1 MKNVPTPWHEGDPH
15 DNATLQQEIKRW
27 SRSNTMGI
35 LLLQLGLDMNQTSE
49 KFDLLVQQVIR
60 WSWEVQSVQMCNS
73 ELGLTY
79 HPVRTA
85 WLWMEEYG
93 SDIWPVENDKRRHLD
108 PSTSFVY
115 LRDRSTPSHVQAD
128 HSLEI
133 DENISDFC
141 FQEDK
146 LHPHNSMFQNVLRW
160 FASIHAGLCHE
171 VDYTLCKDRTAAEL
185 MADFLGLEPWIPLDD
200 LLPLYYGGLCS
211 ESDGSCES
219 YDCACSACSGS
230 RDLAGLEKHPVVLEL
245 STENVDLNDVPASS
259 VDGMEV

>member
-1 MKNVPTPWHEGDPH
+1 
-15 DNATLQQEIKRW
+15 
-27 SRSNTMGI
+27 MGI
-35 LLLQLGLDMNQTSE
+35 LLSQLGFVLDQTSE

-60 WSWEVQSVQMCNS
+60 WSWEVQSVQMCDS
-73 ELGLTY
+73 RLGLTY

-93 SDIWPVENDKRRHLD
+93 PDIWPEAIEKRRHLD
-108 PSTSFVY
+108 PSTGFVY
-115 LRDRSTPSHVQAD
+115 LRDRSTPSDVQAD
-128 HSLEI
+128 RFLDI
-133 DENISDFC
+133 DGNISDFC
-141 FQEDK
+141 FQEDM
-146 LHPHNSMFQNVLRW
+146 LHPHNSMLQILLRW
-160 FASIHAGLCHE
+160 FASIHAGLWHE

-230 RDLAGLEKHPVVLEL
+230 RNSAGLEKHSVILEL
-245 STENVDLNDVPASS
+245 STGNAEHSGVLETS
-259 VDGMEV
+259 VDGIEG